1 MSNYGRSRRVTS
13 ENPSVQTRVVG
24 EGSRRTQRWRR
35 GPRWSAESDARFWH
49 GCALKER
56 RAGPFRNEVHIRAL
70 KCQRNNSRGSECVF
84 WKGYHWRHLNSL
96 CTLDA
101 LGLGYTGFPDVLLPQ
116 IVGRRSDGEVNL
128 SSDGWVMW
136 VFVGQETSIK
146 NPNRAVFLLN
156 LWLLSTSHWAPSP
169 LVPIEHAVLSLCGN
183 NGGRFNYLQ
192 WIAILKQFSDVC

>member
-13 ENPSVQTRVVG
+13 ENPLVQTRVVG
-24 EGSRRTQRWRR
+24 EGLRRTRRWWR
-35 GPRWSAESDARFWH
+35 GPRWSAESDACFWH

-56 RAGPFRNEVHIRAL
+56 RAGPFRNEVHIQAL
-70 KCQRNNSRGSECVF
+70 KCKRNNSRASECVF
-84 WKGYHWRHLNSL
+84 WKGYHRRHLNSL

-116 IVGRRSDGEVNL
+116 NREDGEVTL
-128 SSDGWVMW
+128 SSDGWVMRG
-136 VFVGQETSIK
+136 FVGQGTSIK

-169 LVPIEHAVLSLCGN
+169 PVPIEHAVLSLCGI

-192 WIAILKQFSDVC
+192 WIVILQQFSDVC